1 MPPRSWPAA
10 GHKPRRVA
18 VAMLVAFS
26 AALSAHDGAG
36 SGAMAQELA
45 GPAQSASASAGLPNQ
60 FDPHL
65 RLPPAQIA
73 AATPIRFLTDD
84 DYPPFQ
90 IAGADGSLTGFN
102 VDLARALCEELA
114 HQCTIQPRRWDTLLD
129 ALANRA
135 GDAVIAGMKSSPEI
149 LARADVTYP
158 YLKTPGH
165 FVARRGTKI
174 VPGPASLAGH
184 TVAVVAGTAHEAF
197 VKAFFPAA
205 TVKSLPSASASF
217 EALARGDVELVF
229 ADGPSAAV
237 WLNGVMGA
245 CCAFQGGP
253 YFESRYFGEGMI
265 IAVRKGD
272 DAMRHVLNAGLQR
285 LSANGRLA
293 DLYLK
298 YFPIGFY

>member
-1 MPPRSWPAA
+1 M
-10 GHKPRRVA
+10 RRGVIA
-18 VAMLVAFS
+18 VA
-26 AALSAHDGAG
+26 AALLALLGVQAPIFGERGGAQAQEQ
-36 SGAMAQELA
+36 SGQAAAQATPQAMA
-45 GPAQSASASAGLPNQ
+45 ASGLPNQ

-65 RLPPAQIA
+65 RLPTAQIA

-90 IAGADGSLTGFN
+90 IAAPDGTLSGFN

-158 YLKTPGH
+158 YLKTPGR
-165 FVARRGTKI
+165 FLVRRGGKP
-174 VPGPASLAGH
+174 VPSPAALAGRP
-184 TVAVVAGTAHEAF
+184 VAVVAGTAHEAF
-197 VKAFFPAA
+197 IKTLFPGA
-205 TVKSLPSASASF
+205 TVKSLPSASATF
-217 EALARGDVELVF
+217 EALARGDVEFVF

-237 WLNGVMGA
+237 WLNGATGA
-245 CCAFQGGP
+245 CCAFAGGP
-253 YFESRYFGEGMI
+253 YLESRYFGEGMI

-272 DAMRHVLNAGLQR
+272 DTMRHVLNAGLQR

>member
-1 MPPRSWPAA
+1 MLILAA
-10 GHKPRRVA
+10 PV
-18 VAMLVAFS
+18 F
-26 AALSAHDGAG
+26 
-36 SGAMAQELA
+36 AQEISGQA
-45 GPAQSASASAGLPNQ
+45 ASASRSAAAPGYPNQ

-65 RLPPAQIA
+65 RLPTAQIA

-90 IAGADGSLTGFN
+90 IASPDGSLSGFN
-102 VDLARALCEELA
+102 IDLARALCEELA

-129 ALANRA
+129 ALASRT

-149 LARADVTYP
+149 MARADVTYP
-158 YLKTPGH
+158 YLKTPGR
-165 FVARRGTKI
+165 FLMRRGATLA
-174 VPGPASLAGH
+174 PSAATLAGRPIA
-184 TVAVVAGTAHEAF
+184 VATGTAHEAF

-205 TVKSLPSASASF
+205 TLKSLPSAAAAF

-237 WLNGVMGA
+237 WLNGTTGA
-245 CCAFQGGP
+245 CCAFVGGP
-253 YFESRYFGEGMI
+253 YLESRFFGEGMI

-272 DAMRHVLNAGLQR
+272 DALRHVLDDGLQR

-293 DLYLK
+293 DIYLK